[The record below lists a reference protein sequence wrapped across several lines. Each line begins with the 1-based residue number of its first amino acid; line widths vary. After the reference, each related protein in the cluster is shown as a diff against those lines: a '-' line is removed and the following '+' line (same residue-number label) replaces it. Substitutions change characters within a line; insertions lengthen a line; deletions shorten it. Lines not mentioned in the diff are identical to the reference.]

1 MTWKNECAGVMAAIV
16 MLAGCTKT
24 NPAVGSAAATGKS
37 FAIAVESAAFYF
49 YGPQQ
54 GSGPDKN
61 LENGTIITLIRPS
74 FGYCKV
80 KLASGEVGFVAS
92 DDIGPASA
100 AITTTSAPA
109 RNEHFRF
116 DPSDRHPGGPP
127 DSSPEFE
134 PTPIPAPPVP
144 PNL

>member
-1 MTWKNECAGVMAAIV
+1 MTGKNECAGLMAAIV

-61 LENGTIITLIRPS
+61 LEKGAIVTLVRPS

-80 KLASGEVGFVAS
+80 KLAGGEVGFVAS
-92 DDIGPASA
+92 DDIGPAPA
-100 AITTTSAPA
+100 PITPA

-116 DPSDRHPGGPP
+116 NPSDRHPGGPP

-134 PTPIPAPPVP
+134 PTPIPGPPVP